1 MNMSRRQFLASLGGA
16 GLFYA
21 VRSSPGVS
29 AQTVPYE
36 CIPMDLENAVCK
48 AVLTDTDYTEWIV
61 FGPDDSVSVFTNRTE
76 LGQGLKTVIAAVVT
90 QGLDISLEKLT
101 VVQGDTDCCPDDGP
115 TYGSAAT
122 QLVGWGF
129 WQACLRIRT
138 DLVARAARMLAI
150 PAHQLRFTS
159 GGVEIKGKIGKRVS
173 AFEIG
178 RGKVVILDIDPKS
191 APTAKQYVDRG
202 LPNVNGEKIVT
213 GELKYVGDLHMPGQ
227 LYAGWLTQPYH
238 PNITQ
243 LSSAHLDAA
252 EALPGVKMVKVVRGR
267 VAAVGERYTDV
278 IKALSLVETEWSVP
292 KRSEQLLVEDEAR
305 MGAKLEEV
313 KEELGDVDAGLEA
326 SDLVISETYTT
337 QYIAHAQIETD
348 AAVAVPEDAD
358 GRVTVWVSSQYPF
371 LARKI
376 IADYLDKPQ
385 SDVRVIAMPVGGG
398 FGGKIGNPVT
408 RQAAEFARL
417 AQAPIKLIYS
427 RKNQF
432 QLLSHYKAACIID
445 ITTGINAD
453 GMMFARK
460 IDSYQDLAE
469 GSTCTYAIPNVL
481 TRAYAADWPF
491 SRAVTRGTSYVQ
503 TCFAIESHVD
513 MLANRLG
520 MDPFEFRRKNVQYPA
535 FVDLIDKCAE
545 MIGYGGSQPGSDEG
559 IGIAIVKHGG
569 AQLCAIAARVA
580 VDRVTG
586 KINVKQICAALDIG
600 IVVSS
605 NTAIVGIQG
614 AVAWGIG
621 FALSEEI
628 KLNGHRTETE
638 YLSQYRIPRFS
649 DMPPIEIV
657 FLDNHCPPGTVRGC
671 GEMPVIPTIGAIA
684 NAIYNAIGIR
694 FYSTPITPE
703 KVKQALGNV

>member
-1 MNMSRRQFLASLGGA
+1 
-16 GLFYA
+16 
-21 VRSSPGVS
+21 
-29 AQTVPYE
+29 
-36 CIPMDLENAVCK
+36 MDLEEAVCK
-48 AVLTDTDYTEWIV
+48 AVLTDIDYVQWIV
-61 FGPDDSVSVFTNRTE
+61 FGPDGSVSVFTNRTE

-122 QLVGWGF
+122 QVVGWGF
-129 WQACLRIRT
+129 WRACQKIRS
-138 DLVARAARMLAI
+138 DLVARAAGKLGI
-150 PAHQLRFTS
+150 PADRLRFTS
-159 GGVEIKGKIGKRVS
+159 GGVGIKGKIGKRVS
-173 AFEIG
+173 AFELG
-178 RGKVVILDIDPKS
+178 RGKVVILDIDPK
-191 APTAKQYVDRG
+191 AALAGEQYVDRG
-202 LPNVNGEKIVT
+202 IPNVNGEKIVT

-238 PNITQ
+238 HRITW
-243 LSSAHLDAA
+243 LLSAHLEAA
-252 EALPGVKMVKVVRGR
+252 EALPGVKMVNVVRGR

-278 IKALSLVETEWSVP
+278 IKALSLVETGWSVP
-292 KRSEQLLVEDEAR
+292 KRSKHLPVEDEAR
-305 MGAKLEEV
+305 LGAKLEEV
-313 KEELGDVDAGLEA
+313 KEELGDVEAGLEA

-348 AAVAVPEDAD
+348 AAAAVPGDAD
-358 GRVTVWVSSQYPF
+358 GRVTVWVSSQYPYE
-371 LARKI
+371 ARKI

-398 FGGKIGNPVT
+398 FGGKIDNPVT
-408 RQAAEFARL
+408 REAAVLAGLAR
-417 AQAPIKLIYS
+417 APIKLIYS

-432 QLLSHYKAACIID
+432 QLLSLFKAACIID
-445 ITTGINAD
+445 VTTGVSAD
-453 GMMFARK
+453 GMMIARK

-491 SRAVTRGTSYVQ
+491 GRAVTRGTSYVQ
-503 TCFAIESHVD
+503 TCFAIESHAD
-513 MLANRLG
+513 MVADRLG

-535 FVDLIDKCAE
+535 FVNLIDKCAE
-545 MIGYGGSQPGSDEG
+545 MIGYDGSRSGSDEG
-559 IGIAIVKHGG
+559 IGMAIVKHGG
-569 AQLCAIAARVA
+569 AQLGAVAAKVA
-580 VDRVTG
+580 VDRGTG
-586 KINVKQICAALDIG
+586 KIKVKQVCVAFDIG
-600 IVVSS
+600 IVVSR

-614 AVAWGIG
+614 GVAWGIG
-621 FALSEEI
+621 FALSEEV
-628 KLNGHRTETE
+628 KLNGHSTETE
-638 YLSQYRIPRFS
+638 YLSEYRIPRFS
-649 DMPPIEIV
+649 DMPPIEIT

-684 NAIYNAIGIR
+684 NAVYNAIGIR

>member
-1 MNMSRRQFLASLGGA
+1 MSRRQFLASLGGA

-21 VRSSPGVS
+21 VRFSPGVS
-29 AQTVPYE
+29 AQTGPYE
-36 CIPMDLENAVCK
+36 RIPMDLGDAVCK

-76 LGQGLKTVIAAVVT
+76 LGQGLKTVITAVVT

-122 QLVGWGF
+122 QVVGWGF
-129 WQACLRIRT
+129 WQACLKIRA
-138 DLVARAARMLAI
+138 DLVARAARKLGI

-159 GGVEIKGKIGKRVS
+159 GGVGIKGKIGKRVS
-173 AFEIG
+173 AFELG
-178 RGKVVILDIDPKS
+178 RGKVVILDIDPK
-191 APTAKQYVDRG
+191 AALAGKQYVDRG
-202 LPNVNGEKIVT
+202 IPNVNGEKIVT

-227 LYAGWLTQPYH
+227 LYGGWLTQPYH
-238 PNITQ
+238 PRITRL
-243 LSSAHLDAA
+243 LSAQMEAA
-252 EALPGVKMVKVVRGR
+252 EALPGVKMVNVVRGR

-292 KRSEQLLVEDEAR
+292 KRSKQLLVEDEAR

-313 KEELGDVDAGLEA
+313 KEELGDVEAGLKA

-348 AAVAVPEDAD
+348 AAVAIPEDAD
-358 GRVTVWVSSQYPF
+358 GRVTVWVSSQYPYQ
-371 LARKI
+371 ARKI

-385 SDVRVIAMPVGGG
+385 SEVRVIAMPVGGG
-398 FGGKIGNPVT
+398 FGGKIDNPVT
-408 RQAAEFARL
+408 MEAAVLAGL

-432 QLLSHYKAACIID
+432 QLSSMFKAACIID
-445 ITTGINAD
+445 VTTGVSAD
-453 GMMFARK
+453 GMMMARK

-469 GSTCTYAIPNVL
+469 GSTCTYAIPNVM

-491 SRAVTRGTSYVQ
+491 GRAATRGTSYVQ
-503 TCFAIESHVD
+503 TCFATESHVD
-513 MLANRLG
+513 MVADRLG
-520 MDPFEFRRKNVQYPA
+520 MDPLDFRRKNVQYPA

-545 MIGYGGSQPGSDEG
+545 MIGYGRSQLGSDEG
-559 IGIAIVKHGG
+559 IGMAIVKHGG
-569 AQLCAIAARVA
+569 AQLGAVAAKVV
-580 VDRVTG
+580 VDRGTG
-586 KINVKQICAALDIG
+586 KIKVKQVCVAFDIG
-600 IVVSS
+600 IVVSR

-614 AVAWGIG
+614 GVAWGIG
-621 FALSEEI
+621 FALSEEV
-628 KLNGHRTETE
+628 KLNGHSTETE
-638 YLSQYRIPRFS
+638 YLSEYRIPRFS
-649 DMPPIEIV
+649 DMPPIEIA

-684 NAIYNAIGIR
+684 NAVYNAIGIR